1 MKHPRKQLVTGTHTS
16 YQTPQHLE
24 TTMSATP
31 RLVIWAIPLILLSGI
46 AVIFSSTLENSRKP
60 PETVINFDA
69 LDKAATCRNHPYKTH
84 LFSEDP
90 LVIYINSFISED
102 EASQLV
108 SLR

>member
-1 MKHPRKQLVTGTHTS
+1 MR
-16 YQTPQHLE
+16 
-24 TTMSATP
+24 
-31 RLVIWAIPLILLSGI
+31 
-46 AVIFSSTLENSRKP
+46 ENRQKS
-60 PETVINFDA
+60 VINFDT

-108 SLR
+108 SLRLSYAGNMSAPLVAKT